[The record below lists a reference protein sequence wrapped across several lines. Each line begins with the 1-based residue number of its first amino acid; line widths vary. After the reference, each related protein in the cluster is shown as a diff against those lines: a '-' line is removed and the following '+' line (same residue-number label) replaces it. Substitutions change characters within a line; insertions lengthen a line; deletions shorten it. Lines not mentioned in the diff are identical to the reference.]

1 MSDRPKHFI
10 AICLLLASVIL
21 QGCSSLHIQSDSN
34 YLPASIFRDD
44 VKNVLSKY
52 GNEEV
57 LEHSIFRPRFLSY
70 LDTISKEN
78 GHIDMPR
85 LQRAIDTWNS
95 IMADSDA
102 HIVFNPLHFDRL
114 AGLSGNNSYC
124 RVMSS
129 CQITAADISE
139 VRKWT
144 RVNSKDL
151 LHIEYDSE
159 YEAAYDPSI
168 ISSLD
173 SNHPDLHRILLQI
186 YKDPVGKKLIEHS
199 VQADI
204 SIRVETLADKH
215 GYYHHSKKLIVID
228 PTILS
233 YEFNLRYLIHEMVHA
248 INTRQSNSITEEVL
262 SELIGLDAQN
272 RITGIPMELHPYS
285 VFIQHLLH
293 PEYGRLSVSNNI
305 EQSLSNVGLEL

>member
-1 MSDRPKHFI
+1 MS
-10 AICLLLASVIL
+10 S
-21 QGCSSLHIQSDSN
+21 
-34 YLPASIFRDD
+34 
-44 VKNVLSKY
+44 Y

-70 LDTISKEN
+70 LDTINKDN

-85 LQRAIDTWNS
+85 LQQAIATWNS

-102 HIVFNPLHFDRL
+102 HIVFNSLHFDRL

-124 RVMSS
+124 RVMNS
-129 CQITAADISE
+129 CQITSADIKE

-144 RVNSKDL
+144 RVNSNDL

-159 YEAAYDPSI
+159 YEAEYDPTI

-173 SNHPDLHRILLQI
+173 SDNPDLHRMLLKI
-186 YKDPVGKKLIEHS
+186 YRDPVGKKLIEHC
-199 VQADI
+199 VQEDI
-204 SIRVETLADKH
+204 SIRIEKLADKH
-215 GYYHHSKKLIVID
+215 GYYNHSKKLIVVD

-233 YEFNLRYLIHEMVHA
+233 YEFNLRYMIHEMVHA
-248 INTRQSNSITEEVL
+248 VNSRHNNSITEEVL
-262 SELIGLDAQN
+262 AELIGLDTQN
-272 RITGIPMELHPYS
+272 RITGIQMDLHPYS

-293 PEYGRLSVSNNI
+293 PDYGRLSVSNNI
-305 EQSLSNVGLEL
+305 EHSLSNVGLEL